1 MRKYVIYTRVS
12 TKEQGRSGLGLE
24 AQERDIEIFLNTFS
38 EVPWEVLGRF
48 CDVQSGRD
56 DDRPQLTA
64 ALDLAKRTGA
74 FLLVSKLDRLSRDVA
89 FIAST
94 MKQVE
99 VKCASMPNADNFQL
113 HIYAALA
120 EKERAFISERTKAAL
135 AAAKTRGVKLGGYRE
150 GSLEK
155 RNAALR
161 EIADADARRV
171 LDVVK
176 PLREGGKTLAEIAA
190 LLTKSGIRTPRGG
203 TWTATA
209 VKRMLDRSPGR

>member
-38 EVPWEVLGRF
+38 EVPWKVLGRF

-56 DDRPQLTA
+56 DDRPQLAA

-135 AAAKTRGVKLGGYRE
+135 AAAKTRGVKLGGYRG

-190 LLTKSGIRTPRGG
+190 VLTKSGIRTPRDG
-203 TWTATA
+203 TWTPTA
-209 VKRMLDRSPGR
+209 VKRVLARMPDA